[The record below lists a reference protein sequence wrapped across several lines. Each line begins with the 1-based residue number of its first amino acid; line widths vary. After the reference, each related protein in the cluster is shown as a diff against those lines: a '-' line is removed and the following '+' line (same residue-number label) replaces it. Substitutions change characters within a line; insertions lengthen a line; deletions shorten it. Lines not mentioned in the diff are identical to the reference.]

1 MKNFIKESLE
11 ELEHVVWPTEQE
23 TRTYLNYNLFTII
36 SLTILL
42 VTMGFL
48 IRNGLSSAR
57 DLFPHTAVTQSADAP
72 ATKAE
77 LDDLLKN
84 VKLNTG
90 STDTATGTETTP
102 GAINPLTL
110 TGN

>member
-1 MKNFIKESLE
+1 MKNFIKESLA

-48 IRNGLSSAR
+48 IRNGLSATR
-57 DLFPHTAVTQSADAP
+57 DLFPHTAATQSEAP

-77 LDDLLKN
+77 LEDLLKN
-84 VKLNTG
+84 IKVNTG
-90 STDTATGTETTP
+90 TTDTATGTVTTP